1 MSRKMLAI
9 LQKPAVFA
17 CLVIAFGLNGAVFAQ
32 DEQRPSSEELLPE
45 TTVAYVQLYNFRE
58 FMEKLADTNGGRLLA
73 DENVGPLANDLLKT
87 AKEAY
92 TEIEDRVGLSLEEI
106 RELPA
111 GEMCFAVIA
120 PRRKKPAFVFII
132 DTDDESA
139 VVEKALQRGRDLAEE
154 ADIELEIEETD
165 DVTFEKFVVDGQDVM
180 MFRKAGSVVI
190 GTDLDEMNA
199 IVDRWMGREV
209 EKVKPLKE
217 NRKFITIM
225 NRCRGTKDLPN
236 DFRFFVDPISL
247 VKSTTRGNAGAQLA
261 LNFLPIL
268 GLDGFL
274 GVGGS
279 MIINEMD
286 FESVAHMH
294 ILLSN
299 PRAGIF
305 EMLALKPGEYEPQPW
320 VPNNAVSYVSASL
333 DTKKMFSELE
343 KMYDSFNG
351 DGAMNE
357 EIEDEINSELGIDFY
372 EDIIENVSGRM
383 TYVQWVGDD
392 AVAINGQ
399 TNAIAFG
406 VNDTDAIME
415 IVDIFLE
422 RVRDEDGDESIE
434 ELEYK
439 GVTYWQQ
446 PNEAAEEARERIA
459 EGGAPTG
466 VVRVPQPAF
475 VMLEDSLIIVDN
487 PDFLKRAIDTA
498 RGKEDS
504 LYNDEQ
510 FQTVTDQI
518 TKLLGTDLPGAI
530 MYNRPA
536 EAIRM
541 MLKVAKDDD
550 AREFLEEMGEDN
562 KYVQMI
568 LAAFEDNPL
577 PDFDDISHY
586 FPPSGGF
593 MTNDDTGYHM
603 LFFQQK
609 SAH

>member
-1 MSRKMLAI
+1 
-9 LQKPAVFA
+9 
-17 CLVIAFGLNGAVFAQ
+17 
-32 DEQRPSSEELLPE
+32 
-45 TTVAYVQLYNFRE
+45 
-58 FMEKLADTNGGRLLA
+58 MEKLADTNGGRLLA
-73 DENVGPLANDLLKT
+73 DENVGPLANDLFNT

-279 MIINEMD
+279 MIIDEMD

-320 VPNNAVSYVSASL
+320 VPNNAGSYVSASL

-343 KMYDSFNG
+343 KMYDSFSG

>member
-73 DENVGPLANDLLKT
+73 DENVGPLANDLFNT

-392 AVAINGQ
+392 DVAINGQ

-446 PNEAAEEARERIA
+446 PNEAAEEARESFA

-466 VVRVPQPAF
+466 IVRVPQPAF

>member
-1 MSRKMLAI
+1 
-9 LQKPAVFA
+9 
-17 CLVIAFGLNGAVFAQ
+17 
-32 DEQRPSSEELLPE
+32 
-45 TTVAYVQLYNFRE
+45 
-58 FMEKLADTNGGRLLA
+58 
-73 DENVGPLANDLLKT
+73 
-87 AKEAY
+87 
-92 TEIEDRVGLSLEEI
+92 
-106 RELPA
+106 
-111 GEMCFAVIA
+111 
-120 PRRKKPAFVFII
+120 
-132 DTDDESA
+132 
-139 VVEKALQRGRDLAEE
+139 
-154 ADIELEIEETD
+154 
-165 DVTFEKFVVDGQDVM
+165 
-180 MFRKAGSVVI
+180 
-190 GTDLDEMNA
+190 
-199 IVDRWMGREV
+199 
-209 EKVKPLKE
+209 
-217 NRKFITIM
+217 
-225 NRCRGTKDLPN
+225 
-236 DFRFFVDPISL
+236 
-247 VKSTTRGNAGAQLA
+247 
-261 LNFLPIL
+261 
-268 GLDGFL
+268 
-274 GVGGS
+274 
-279 MIINEMD
+279 MD

-392 AVAINGQ
+392 DVAINGQ

>member
-1 MSRKMLAI
+1 M
-9 LQKPAVFA
+9 
-17 CLVIAFGLNGAVFAQ
+17 
-32 DEQRPSSEELLPE
+32 
-45 TTVAYVQLYNFRE
+45 
-58 FMEKLADTNGGRLLA
+58 
-73 DENVGPLANDLLKT
+73 
-87 AKEAY
+87 
-92 TEIEDRVGLSLEEI
+92 SLEEI

-392 AVAINGQ
+392 DVAINGQ

-446 PNEAAEEARERIA
+446 PNEAAEEARESFA

-466 VVRVPQPAF
+466 IVRVPQPAF

-504 LYNDEQ
+504 LYNEEQ

-536 EAIRM
+536 EGIRM

-593 MTNDDTGYHM
+593 MTNDDTGYHL

>member
-247 VKSTTRGNAGAQLA
+247 VKSATRGNAGAQLA

-279 MIINEMD
+279 MIIDEMD

-320 VPNNAVSYVSASL
+320 VPNNAGSYVSASL

-343 KMYDSFNG
+343 KMYDSFSG

>member
-73 DENVGPLANDLLKT
+73 DENVGPLANDLFNT

-279 MIINEMD
+279 MIIDEMD

-320 VPNNAVSYVSASL
+320 VPNNAGSYVSASL

-343 KMYDSFNG
+343 KMYDSFSG

>member
-73 DENVGPLANDLLKT
+73 DENVGPLANDLFNT

-279 MIINEMD
+279 MIIDEMD

>member
-73 DENVGPLANDLLKT
+73 DENVGPLANDLFNT

-247 VKSTTRGNAGAQLA
+247 VKSATRGNAGAQLA

-279 MIINEMD
+279 MIIDEMD

-320 VPNNAVSYVSASL
+320 VPNNAGSYVSASL

-343 KMYDSFNG
+343 KMYDSFSG

>member
-279 MIINEMD
+279 MIIDEMD

-320 VPNNAVSYVSASL
+320 VPNNAGSYVSASL

-343 KMYDSFNG
+343 KMYDSFSG

-504 LYNDEQ
+504 LYNEEQ

-536 EAIRM
+536 ESIRM

-577 PDFDDISHY
+577 PEFDDISHY

-593 MTNDDTGYHM
+593 MTNDDTGYHL